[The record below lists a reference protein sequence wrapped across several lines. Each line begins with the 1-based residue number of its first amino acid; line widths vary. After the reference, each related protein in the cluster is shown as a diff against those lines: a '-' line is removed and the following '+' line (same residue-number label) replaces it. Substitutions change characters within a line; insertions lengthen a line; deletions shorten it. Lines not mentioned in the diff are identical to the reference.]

1 MRLFQRRNGDLMNL
15 EQILKDTFRG
25 ETTEVGWYLAMSKVA
40 ESEGLADIAVY
51 LRQIAMDEAWHA
63 TEVAEILGLVKEK
76 TLDNLEM
83 MLSGE
88 SKAEFEKAETAK
100 IAREEGN
107 IRAALFFERASL
119 DEARHKA
126 GLNGFLG
133 RLKKQQ

>member
-1 MRLFQRRNGDLMNL
+1 MSL
-15 EQILKDTFRG
+15 EKILKDTFKG
-25 ETTEVGWYLAMSKVA
+25 ETTEVGWYLAMSKIA
-40 ESEGLADIAVY
+40 EQEGLADIAVY

-63 TEVAEILGLVKEK
+63 TEVAEILGLVKGT
-76 TLDNLEM
+76 TLENLEM
-83 MLSGE
+83 MLEGE
-88 SKAEFEKAETAK
+88 SKAEVEKAEAAK

-107 IRAALFFERASL
+107 TRAALFFERASL